1 MKEERFRRRRS
12 FKCDAWV
19 EEMAMGIDYYS
30 YPPHVS
36 RSEYIFLIMET
47 LMVNISLMLLC
58 PYDVMPFSKKEK
70 SFKYFN

>member
-1 MKEERFRRRRS
+1 MREERFRRRRS

-36 RSEYIFLIMET
+36 G
-47 LMVNISLMLLC
+47 NLLT
-58 PYDVMPFSKKEK
+58 
-70 SFKYFN
+70 

>member
-1 MKEERFRRRRS
+1 
-12 FKCDAWV
+12 
-19 EEMAMGIDYYS
+19 MAMGIDYYS

-36 RSEYIFLIMET
+36 RSEYLFLIMET
-47 LMVNISLMLLC
+47 LMVNIILMLLC